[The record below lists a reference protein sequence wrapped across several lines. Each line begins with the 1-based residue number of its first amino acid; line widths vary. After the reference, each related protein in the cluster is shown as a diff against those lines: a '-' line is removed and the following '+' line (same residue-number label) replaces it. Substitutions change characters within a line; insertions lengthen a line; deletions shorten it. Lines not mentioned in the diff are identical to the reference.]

1 MVLMAAKTS
10 LVTTCLFLERGILVT
25 EDEFG
30 DCDEDKNPK
39 RELKHLLLSYKERYF
54 SKDSTIA
61 YLVARD
67 CMPNTRAFDLA
78 LTQLVYEQLTTTKDR
93 LFTDD
98 DAKQI
103 TRSVLEFSFEDYV
116 FSFVEEELP
125 LPAKAQFSHNR
136 KVLHIRLPEQQYDA
150 CITLNMNKNM
160 FKVKQRVYGDLCEN
174 HLYQQV
180 QNTLGYMQRLSDRNK
195 NGFTPDL
202 NNVMVFIDS
211 KKNYAK
217 ERKTVNE
224 TLKTLVHNNGFSH
237 PLELH
242 DKLNHH
248 YS

>member
-136 KVLHIRLPEQQYDA
+136 KVLHIRLPEQQY
-150 CITLNMNKNM
+150 
-160 FKVKQRVYGDLCEN
+160 
-174 HLYQQV
+174 
-180 QNTLGYMQRLSDRNK
+180 
-195 NGFTPDL
+195 
-202 NNVMVFIDS
+202 
-211 KKNYAK
+211 
-217 ERKTVNE
+217 
-224 TLKTLVHNNGFSH
+224 
-237 PLELH
+237 
-242 DKLNHH
+242 
-248 YS
+248 